1 MFECDG
7 TTYELAYGRKRL
19 ESAEAMIGGS
29 VIQVFRSMPTIRQL
43 VSVMACGMR
52 REGDSNWMNPKQ
64 ALGVAEAHV
73 EEAGLMTAYQEVTE
87 ALDRDCGFLF
97 R

>member
-1 MFECDG
+1 
-7 TTYELAYGRKRL
+7 
-19 ESAEAMIGGS
+19 
-29 VIQVFRSMPTIRQL
+29 
-43 VSVMACGMR
+43 
-52 REGDSNWMNPKQ
+52 MNPKQ
-64 ALGVAEAHV
+64 ALAVAEAHV

>member
-1 MFECDG
+1 MFDQDG
-7 TTYELAYGRKRL
+7 TTYELAYGRARL
-19 ESAEAMIGGS
+19 ESAESMIGGS
-29 VIQVFRSMPTIRQL
+29 VIQCFRGMPTIRQL

-52 REGDSNWMNPKQ
+52 REGESSWLNPRQ
-64 ALGVAEAHV
+64 AVKVAEAHV
-73 EEAGLMTAYQEVTE
+73 EEAGFMTAYQEVTE

>member
-7 TTYELAYGRKRL
+7 TTYELAYSRKRI
-19 ESAEAMIGGS
+19 ESAEAMIGCS
-29 VIQVFRSMPTIRQL
+29 VIQTFRSMPTIRQL
-43 VSVMACGMR
+43 ESVMACGMR

-64 ALGVAEAHV
+64 AIAVAEAHV
-73 EEAGLMTAYQEVTE
+73 EETGLMTAYQEVTE